1 MVFVWPACLMKFS
14 DKSFAMT
21 WFAEQLNAIK
31 NAHYHPDELCQ
42 RIIEAKQYIDTNFS
56 ENINLD
62 DIAEKACYSKFH
74 FRKLFKQLYGLS
86 PHQYLTF
93 VRINNAKQLLQCGIP
108 TADVCLA
115 VGFESISSFKNLFKR
130 HTSLTP
136 AAWVQHQQKRKLQ
149 ETAYRFLP
157 YWLHQ

>member
-1 MVFVWPACLMKFS
+1 
-14 DKSFAMT
+14 MT
-21 WFAEQLNAIK
+21 WYAEQVNTIK
-31 NAHYHPDELCQ
+31 KNHYPSDELCQ
-42 RIIEAKQYIDTNFS
+42 RIIEAKQYIDNNFS

-62 DIAEKACYSKFH
+62 SIAEQACYSKFH
-74 FRKLFKQLYGLS
+74 FRRLFKELYGLS

-93 VRINNAKQLLQCGIP
+93 VRINKAKQLLLCSIP
-108 TADVCLA
+108 TAEVCIA
-115 VGFESISSFKNLFKR
+115 VGFESISSFKDLFKR

-136 AAWVQHQQKRKLQ
+136 AAWLQYQQKQKLQ